1 MATHGEMIMELE
13 TELRGASGG
22 FFGGHGERDALQLQI
37 DRLRFEWQW
46 YGAQVDKGLELVEH
60 GLHRRLAQ
68 THLNGELAGHQDLA
82 TRLRIWRA
90 WLVGEGYLNSDQAA
104 TIEIKVPVHPPTVEA
119 QRAWA
124 RRDAAMKAGVEAV
137 LVAARSRQD
146 ALKHFNRIQGPCSA
160 GKIGSW
166 LRDCVTAGCLPEEY
180 LPMRGAGRRI
190 LKSLEVK

>member
-1 MATHGEMIMELE
+1 MDIGEKIMELE
-13 TELRGASGG
+13 AELRGEQGG
-22 FFGGHGERDALQLQI
+22 YFGGGEARDALQLEI

-46 YGAQVDKGLELVEH
+46 YSAQVDNALELVAR

-68 THLNGELAGHQDLA
+68 GHLEGELARHQDLA
-82 TRLRIWRA
+82 TRLRIWRS
-90 WLVGEGYLNSDQAA
+90 WLVGEGYLTEEQAAA

-124 RRDAAMKAGVEAV
+124 RRDAAMKAAVEAV
-137 LVAARSRQD
+137 LVASSSRRE

-166 LRDCVTAGCLPEEY
+166 LRECVTAQCLPEQY

-190 LKSLEVK
+190 LKSLEVN